1 MKKKKIEEI
10 REISQSTQN
19 NDSQIN
25 QKNSSD
31 LPKNNLA
38 LKKDLLD
45 QNEISKN
52 NESILKKFTELVEF
66 LENNSEILVAYHLRN
81 SFRLVRFAELEGN
94 KEAFHIELENIGENE
109 EAQSILWKAAKT
121 LGHLTNK
128 RWILSI
134 TNKSGF
140 KSLSEIEQF
149 NYQKKVEQIKKE
161 DSIKKILDIIP
172 SSEVTSVK
180 EIEKENNKNKEK

>member
-1 MKKKKIEEI
+1 MDFLTRFWEVMQRYLNELSETFDEKQCFEMTIMRMCYISLTPTPFEALIKKEDEKKKIEEI

-66 LENNSEILVAYHLRN
+66 LENNSEISRL
-81 SFRLVRFAELEGN
+81 SPTKFFRLVRFELEGN
-94 KEAFHIELENIGENE
+94 KEAFHIELENIERTRGTVYSLE
-109 EAQSILWKAAKT
+109 SL
-121 LGHLTNK
+121 
-128 RWILSI
+128 
-134 TNKSGF
+134 KSSRSSY
-140 KSLSEIEQF
+140 K
-149 NYQKKVEQIKKE
+149 QKMH
-161 DSIKKILDIIP
+161 
-172 SSEVTSVK
+172 
-180 EIEKENNKNKEK
+180 